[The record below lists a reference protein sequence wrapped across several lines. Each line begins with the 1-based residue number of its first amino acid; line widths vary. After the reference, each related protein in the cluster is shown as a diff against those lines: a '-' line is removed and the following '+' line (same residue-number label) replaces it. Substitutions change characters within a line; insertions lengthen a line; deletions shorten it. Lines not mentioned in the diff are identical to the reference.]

1 MKKSFLLLLLL
12 LSASATM
19 GIRLPK
25 SLVPITPSQ
34 APDYFCTWN
43 IQGYVVSCGNASDMR
58 SQMNERRL
66 FSPDTLCH
74 WATIFPRL
82 RNDLYFVLDDTW
94 DVPADDNRS
103 DNPWIGRLE
112 LDETRFPSF
121 KGTATE
127 RMKHLAD
134 SIVSYGWKG
143 LGLWICAQQ
152 AQALPPCSQEEYWN
166 ERLQSHQAAGVRYWK
181 VDWGREDHNDAWRR
195 MLADNARRLAPDLM
209 VEHAMKKQYVAFS
222 DAYRTY
228 DVENIISQPV
238 TISRVVELL
247 GFKAEGEAKGII
259 NCEDEPYIAAGLGCA
274 VGMMRHAY
282 PGVYPS
288 GKPDYVFPSTIRDLK
303 RRIDEVERLLHWH
316 RIAEPFGVDGDY
328 TVDDVLLEDN
338 WIVQANETWVD
349 RELGKPVFASAPARV
364 SRRMPLPEVSYVGY
378 ERPYLLAS
386 RYPNGAVALAAIGRT
401 LGREYICHR
410 VGVSIEVEDIT
421 KPIGLFGPLG
431 DVTLKTTMPKKAVR
445 VLAQDLKGDR
455 AIDITSRLCITN
467 AGIVVPADVIREVGL
482 MAATPGD
489 LSDPGMV
496 LQIF

>member
-1 MKKSFLLLLLL
+1 MKKSILWLCVALCSISVFADK
-12 LSASATM
+12 LS
-19 GIRLPK
+19 K
-25 SLVPITPSQ
+25 SLVPSTPSQ

-74 WATIFPRL
+74 WADIFPRL
-82 RNDLYFVLDDTW
+82 RSDLYFVLDDTW
-94 DVPADDNRS
+94 DVPATDNRS

-121 KGTATE
+121 KGNATQ
-127 RMKHLAD
+127 RMKHLSD
-134 SIVSYGWKG
+134 SIRSYGWKG

-152 AQALPPCSQEEYWN
+152 AQALPQRSQEDYWN
-166 ERLQSHQAAGVRYWK
+166 ERLESHQQAGVRYWK
-181 VDWGREDHNDAWRR
+181 VDWGREDHNDAWRK
-195 MLADNARRLAPDLM
+195 MLADNARRLAPDVLI
-209 VEHAMKKQYVAFS
+209 EHAMKKEYVAFS

-238 TISRVVELL
+238 TIARVVELL
-247 GFKAEGEAKGII
+247 GYKAEGGAKGII

-282 PGVYPS
+282 PGLYPS
-288 GKPDYVFPSTIRDLK
+288 GKPDYVFPSAIRDLK

-316 RIAEPFGVDGDY
+316 RIAEPFGVNGDY
-328 TVDDVLLEDN
+328 AVDNVLLEDN
-338 WIVQANETWVD
+338 WIVQANETWVN
-349 RELGKPVFASAPARV
+349 RELGKPVYASAPARV
-364 SRRMPLPEVSYVGY
+364 SRCMPLPEVKYVGY
-378 ERPYLLAS
+378 ERPYVLAS

-401 LGREYICHR
+401 LGREYICKQVS
-410 VGVSIEVEDIT
+410 VGVEIEDIT

-431 DVTLKTTMPKKAVR
+431 DVTLKADMPKKNVR
-445 VLAQDLKGDR
+445 VLAQDLKGDK
-455 AIDITSRLCITN
+455 AIDITSRVDITN
-467 AGIVVPADVIREVGL
+467 AGIVVPADVIRKVGL

-489 LSDPGMV
+489 LSDPAMV
-496 LQIF
+496 LRVF